1 MGQIMNCAIPV
12 CCPANS
18 PPPPTIVFLP
28 TPAIHSSCCTH
39 RCMLS
44 LSDCPACTATRANG
58 SSAPCLSWLLVTI
71 RRRVST
77 VANPAT
83 IPRIRALA
91 VTVYL
96 QPGRRGSRWLLLL
109 SVIYNL
115 YHAAIHFGEGEFII
129 FPALPHTALPDIV
142 VLVVVIARH
151 NKLSC
156 YNSFD
161 DPRALRWCSSNSSVV
176 ALHHGTPSQED
187 PFIVIAQSLVAELL
201 NKSFQRFAAICVKCN
216 I

>member
-1 MGQIMNCAIPV
+1 MNCAIPV

-18 PPPPTIVFLP
+18 PPPPPPTIVFLP
-28 TPAIHSSCCTH
+28 TPAIQSSCCTH

-129 FPALPHTALPDIV
+129 FPALPHTALYLTSSLP
-142 VLVVVIARH
+142 VIT
-151 NKLSC
+151 SC
-156 YNSFD
+156 PVIIRSMT
-161 DPRALRWCSSNSSVV
+161 PGLCGGAPVIRPL
-176 ALHHGTPSQED
+176 LHSITGRQVRR
-187 PFIVIAQSLVAELL
+187 ILL
-201 NKSFQRFAAICVKCN
+201 L
-216 I
+216 